1 MEENNKKRQLQ
12 RAVFVFTLVV
22 CLSAIAGGL
31 GSATFSNY
39 FKEVY
44 HVDSAQ
50 RGFLEIPR
58 ESPGVLCAL
67 IISALAGFS
76 DIGIAAVS
84 QVLVMVGLMVMGAFS
99 PSYGMMMIFLFI
111 QSLGMHLFMPL
122 NDAISMDLAR
132 EGEVGK
138 TLGNFKSKANMCTMV
153 TAFVIFAGYRWGF
166 FSFED
171 KILKPFVIAAIFADC
186 SRTVGLHEENYA
198 KDADSGKD
206 KEQVRHEKEVHAVL
220 SDAGCLWLS
229 EANQACVRT
238 VDYHRI
244 DGKRCRYCGTAWNC
258 DLFYRCI
265 FQQISRKN
273 AG

>member
-12 RAVFVFTLVV
+12 RAVVVFTLVV

-138 TLGNFKSKANMCTMV
+138 TLGNFKSKYV
-153 TAFVIFAGYRWGF
+153 YDGDGF
-166 FSFED
+166 CYFCRLSLG
-171 KILKPFVIAAIFADC
+171 ILQF
-186 SRTVGLHEENYA
+186 
-198 KDADSGKD
+198 
-206 KEQVRHEKEVHAVL
+206 
-220 SDAGCLWLS
+220 
-229 EANQACVRT
+229 
-238 VDYHRI
+238 
-244 DGKRCRYCGTAWNC
+244 
-258 DLFYRCI
+258 
-265 FQQISRKN
+265 
-273 AG
+273 

>member
-12 RAVFVFTLVV
+12 RAVVVFTLVV

-84 QVLVMVGLMVMGAFS
+84 QVLVMVGLMVMGALDRKS
-99 PSYGMMMIFLFI
+99 
-111 QSLGMHLFMPL
+111 
-122 NDAISMDLAR
+122 
-132 EGEVGK
+132 VG
-138 TLGNFKSKANMCTMV
+138 
-153 TAFVIFAGYRWGF
+153 
-166 FSFED
+166 
-171 KILKPFVIAAIFADC
+171 
-186 SRTVGLHEENYA
+186 
-198 KDADSGKD
+198 
-206 KEQVRHEKEVHAVL
+206 
-220 SDAGCLWLS
+220 
-229 EANQACVRT
+229 
-238 VDYHRI
+238 
-244 DGKRCRYCGTAWNC
+244 
-258 DLFYRCI
+258 
-265 FQQISRKN
+265 
-273 AG
+273 

>member
-138 TLGNFKSKANMCTMV
+138 TLGN
-153 TAFVIFAGYRWGF
+153 IFRGCNSRIIIAT
-166 FSFED
+166 FSL
-171 KILKPFVIAAIFADC
+171 LKP
-186 SRTVGLHEENYA
+186 
-198 KDADSGKD
+198 
-206 KEQVRHEKEVHAVL
+206 
-220 SDAGCLWLS
+220 
-229 EANQACVRT
+229 
-238 VDYHRI
+238 RI
-244 DGKRCRYCGTAWNC
+244 RVWA
-258 DLFYRCI
+258 
-265 FQQISRKN
+265 SP
-273 AG
+273 

>member
-84 QVLVMVGLMVMGAFS
+84 QVL
-99 PSYGMMMIFLFI
+99 
-111 QSLGMHLFMPL
+111 
-122 NDAISMDLAR
+122 
-132 EGEVGK
+132 E
-138 TLGNFKSKANMCTMV
+138 
-153 TAFVIFAGYRWGF
+153 
-166 FSFED
+166 
-171 KILKPFVIAAIFADC
+171 
-186 SRTVGLHEENYA
+186 
-198 KDADSGKD
+198 
-206 KEQVRHEKEVHAVL
+206 
-220 SDAGCLWLS
+220 
-229 EANQACVRT
+229 
-238 VDYHRI
+238 
-244 DGKRCRYCGTAWNC
+244 CR
-258 DLFYRCI
+258 
-265 FQQISRKN
+265 
-273 AG
+273 

>member
-1 MEENNKKRQLQ
+1 MEENNKKDSFREPLL
-12 RAVFVFTLVV
+12 FFTLVV

-39 FKEVY
+39 FKGSIMWTVPREGSLKY
-44 HVDSAQ
+44 Q
-50 RGFLEIPR
+50 R

-153 TAFVIFAGYRWGF
+153 TAFVI
-166 FSFED
+166 
-171 KILKPFVIAAIFADC
+171 LQAI
-186 SRTVGLHEENYA
+186 VG
-198 KDADSGKD
+198 DSS
-206 KEQVRHEKEVHAVL
+206 AL
-220 SDAGCLWLS
+220 
-229 EANQACVRT
+229 
-238 VDYHRI
+238 RI
-244 DGKRCRYCGTAWNC
+244 R
-258 DLFYRCI
+258 F
-265 FQQISRKN
+265 
-273 AG
+273 

>member
-84 QVLVMVGLMVMGAFS
+84 QVLVMVGLMVMGDDDFS
-99 PSYGMMMIFLFI
+99 VYPVFGYASVYASQRCHQYG
-111 QSLGMHLFMPL
+111 
-122 NDAISMDLAR
+122 
-132 EGEVGK
+132 
-138 TLGNFKSKANMCTMV
+138 
-153 TAFVIFAGYRWGF
+153 
-166 FSFED
+166 
-171 KILKPFVIAAIFADC
+171 
-186 SRTVGLHEENYA
+186 
-198 KDADSGKD
+198 SG
-206 KEQVRHEKEVHAVL
+206 QR
-220 SDAGCLWLS
+220 
-229 EANQACVRT
+229 R
-238 VDYHRI
+238 
-244 DGKRCRYCGTAWNC
+244 
-258 DLFYRCI
+258 
-265 FQQISRKN
+265 
-273 AG
+273 

>member
-76 DIGIAAVS
+76 EYRHCGCFPGGRPVYGG
-84 QVLVMVGLMVMGAFS
+84 GLRSCCA
-99 PSYGMMMIFLFI
+99 
-111 QSLGMHLFMPL
+111 
-122 NDAISMDLAR
+122 
-132 EGEVGK
+132 E
-138 TLGNFKSKANMCTMV
+138 
-153 TAFVIFAGYRWGF
+153 
-166 FSFED
+166 
-171 KILKPFVIAAIFADC
+171 
-186 SRTVGLHEENYA
+186 
-198 KDADSGKD
+198 
-206 KEQVRHEKEVHAVL
+206 
-220 SDAGCLWLS
+220 
-229 EANQACVRT
+229 
-238 VDYHRI
+238 YH
-244 DGKRCRYCGTAWNC
+244 Y
-258 DLFYRCI
+258 F
-265 FQQISRKN
+265 
-273 AG
+273 

>member
-99 PSYGMMMIFLFI
+99 PVLRHDDDFSVYPVFGYASVYASQRCHQYG
-111 QSLGMHLFMPL
+111 
-122 NDAISMDLAR
+122 
-132 EGEVGK
+132 
-138 TLGNFKSKANMCTMV
+138 
-153 TAFVIFAGYRWGF
+153 
-166 FSFED
+166 
-171 KILKPFVIAAIFADC
+171 
-186 SRTVGLHEENYA
+186 
-198 KDADSGKD
+198 SG
-206 KEQVRHEKEVHAVL
+206 QR
-220 SDAGCLWLS
+220 
-229 EANQACVRT
+229 R
-238 VDYHRI
+238 
-244 DGKRCRYCGTAWNC
+244 
-258 DLFYRCI
+258 
-265 FQQISRKN
+265 
-273 AG
+273 

>member
-12 RAVFVFTLVV
+12 RAVVVFTLVV

-171 KILKPFVIAAIFADC
+171 KILKPFVIAADC
-186 SRTVGLHEENYA
+186 SRTIGLHEENYA

-206 KEQVRHEKEVHAVL
+206 KEQVCHEKEVHAVL

-238 VDYHRI
+238 VDYYRI
-244 DGKRCRYCGTAWNC
+244 DGKRCRYCGAAWNC
-258 DLFYRCI
+258 DFFYRCI